1 MAKSRAKTRPEIGA
15 PRLALISALL
25 LSLTAAGA
33 AQAQTVRIQPTL
45 DTRLTWTDNVDTEE
59 DGQQDWIAEISPGL
73 SISRE
78 SGRFSGGLNMRL
90 RNIAHVEQTEDNT
103 TYLALQGRG
112 TIEAIEDAFFV
123 DLGASISRDN
133 RSAFTGRFAGDEL
146 DTDKNNETR
155 LFSVG
160 PRFGFRFG
168 ESGQGNIGY
177 QQRWLTGGSN
187 TLGDRETGTWR
198 VGVSDPV
205 ALRLFGWG
213 LDYTRTDTQYD
224 EGANRDVMEEVG
236 RGTLFIN
243 IDPQF
248 RLRAIGGYESND
260 YSSISGES
268 GAIWGAGFDWY
279 PTERTAISATGED
292 RIFGTGYDVSLQ
304 HRMARS
310 VWSFSATRD
319 ISSQLQELE
328 EAYFLTEEYQ
338 SILNAFKGLDPDGLL
353 SDEVLRGLARQYYFA
368 GDPGSIRTKR
378 HYVSRGINAGVSLVG
393 VRNTVTLSLSQ
404 TDRSDLSA
412 LEGTEE
418 GSGDFEGRNRVKT
431 RSASLS
437 LSHRLSGLASLT
449 ARVLRSNSE
458 GDGVG
463 DDETTRTLYSL
474 GVTRS
479 LSPDTS
485 GSLTYRHIKS
495 DGDDSY
501 TENAVTAVL
510 GMRF

>member
-1 MAKSRAKTRPEIGA
+1 MAKSRANTRPEISA
-15 PRLALISALL
+15 PRFALIAALL
-25 LSLTAAGA
+25 LPLVATGG

-59 DGQQDWIAEISPGL
+59 NGQQDWIAEISPGV

-90 RNIAHVEQTEDNT
+90 RNIVHAEQTEDNT
-103 TYLALQGRG
+103 TYLALQGTG
-112 TIEAIEDAFFV
+112 TVEAIEDAFFI

-133 RSAFTGRFAGDEL
+133 RSAFSGRFPGDTL
-146 DTDKNNETR
+146 DNDKNNETR

-198 VGVSDPV
+198 VGLSDPV

-213 LDYTRTDTQYD
+213 LDYARTDTRYD
-224 EGANRDVMEEVG
+224 EDAARDVTEEVG
-236 RGTLFIN
+236 RATLFIN

-260 YSSISGES
+260 YSSVSGES

-279 PTERTAISATGED
+279 PNERTAISATGED
-292 RIFGTGYDVSLQ
+292 RIFGNGYNVNVQ

-310 VWSFSATRD
+310 VLSFSATRD
-319 ISSQLQELE
+319 ISSSLDELGE
-328 EAYFLTEEYQ
+328 TYLLTPQNIADLADLIET
-338 SILNAFKGLDPDGLL
+338 DPDAVQDYLAGLT
-353 SDEVLRGLARQYYFA
+353 
-368 GDPGSIRTKR
+368 PTSIRTNR
-378 HYVSRGINAGVSLVG
+378 YFISEALRAAFTLIG
-393 VRNTVTLSLSQ
+393 VRHTLTFSVSQ
-404 TDRSDLSA
+404 TDRSQLDTL
-412 LEGTEE
+412 GY
-418 GSGDFEGRNRVKT
+418 SGLINDEFDTYDRVKT
-431 RSASLS
+431 RSASVS
-437 LSHRLSGLASLT
+437 LDHKLSGLAT
-449 ARVLRSNSE
+449 LRLSAQRSKSQGY
-458 GDGVG
+458 GD
-463 DDETTRTLYSL
+463 DNDETTRTGYTL

-479 LSPDTS
+479 LSPNTS

-495 DGDDSY
+495 EGSDSY